1 MKHTIKL
8 LPLLLAIGLMGGC
21 ASTGDV
27 EALRAEIQQID
38 SKADM
43 AMATAEEAK
52 RTSAEALE
60 VARDAKATSE
70 ATEEKIDRMF
80 KKAMHK

>member
-1 MKHTIKL
+1 MKHTIKMLAL
-8 LPLLLAIGLMGGC
+8 LTVVGLMGGC
-21 ASTGDV
+21 ATTGDV

-38 SKADM
+38 AKADT
-43 AMATAEEAK
+43 AIQTAEEAK
-52 RTSAEALE
+52 MTSAEALQT
-60 VARDAKATSE
+60 AQDAKATSE

>member
-60 VARDAKATSE
+60 VARDAKATSK
-70 ATEEKIDRMF
+70 ATEEKLDRMF
-80 KKAMHK
+80 KKAKHK

>member
-8 LPLLLAIGLMGGC
+8 LALLIVVGLMGGC
-21 ASTGDV
+21 ATTGDV
-27 EALRAEIQQID
+27 ETLRAEIQQVD
-38 SKADM
+38 TKADT
-43 AMATAEEAK
+43 AMTTAEEAK

-60 VARDAKATSE
+60 AARDAKATSE